1 MHPLFVTLFIEPE
14 ADDAL
19 AEERGRLRSARQAKR
34 GKAVRVVKTAAPA
47 PDRRFTLAAHGA

>member
-34 GKAVRVVKTAAPA
+34 GKAVRVVKTA
-47 PDRRFTLAAHGA
+47 TLAPGRRTTRL